1 MAPDLSDQERALLSR
16 CPLFLGVEDAL
27 LRSLPAL
34 PGVTVEPFAAGE
46 VLYGPGQFRQSL
58 GVILSGQVQ
67 VTNGSLSVSL
77 LRAGEL
83 FGAATLYNDAP
94 EFAAVLTAQSPC
106 RVLFLPQETLD
117 RLLGEEPLLRRNY
130 LQYLTG
136 RIRFLSGR
144 LRSVAQ
150 TGAEGKLARYLLTV
164 PSGEPLRLSATL
176 GGAEDPAAAAELYG
190 GLHALVWTGMPA
202 LEKLVVIRDPG
213 IHLGIDFDAQ
223 ETRAEG
229 ELGISIRLGTL
240 IAVGTQL
247 AVPAIGWLRRF
258 MKRRRM
264 PPASKA
270 ADNKAAEYPAA

>member
-1 MAPDLSDQERALLSR
+1 M
-16 CPLFLGVEDAL
+16 
-27 LRSLPAL
+27 
-34 PGVTVEPFAAGE
+34 
-46 VLYGPGQFRQSL
+46 
-58 GVILSGQVQ
+58 
-67 VTNGSLSVSL
+67 
-77 LRAGEL
+77 
-83 FGAATLYNDAP
+83 
-94 EFAAVLTAQSPC
+94 
-106 RVLFLPQETLD
+106 
-117 RLLGEEPLLRRNY
+117 
-130 LQYLTG
+130 
-136 RIRFLSGR
+136 
-144 LRSVAQ
+144 
-150 TGAEGKLARYLLTV
+150 V
-164 PSGEPLRLSATL
+164 PSGSGWYRPKRQKKRRRKPKKRESLKRSRRTWQRRQKKIPKPKLEDLQDAARTLWPAAQKALRRTRRGIRVDPLRLSATL

-270 ADNKAAEYPAA
+270 ADNKAAEHPAA